1 MYVIRFIVHFLLLIQ
16 NSVFL
21 CMKSDTRKC
30 ASHISC
36 SIRGDVA
43 LHSITGRCCRADG
56 LFRAFLMDAY
66 RRNEQNFAALLLSKL
81 TVTAHCSVDHFDR
94 IQPMHCPNKMNQ
106 KTLNRYECNS
116 NGAFNKWTSYKTLLL
131 THNRV
136 WICISSDAAVPQ
148 LFCLSATVLI
158 SKQIEL

>member
-1 MYVIRFIVHFLLLIQ
+1 
-16 NSVFL
+16 
-21 CMKSDTRKC
+21 MKSDTRKC

-81 TVTAHCSVDHFDR
+81 TVTAQL
-94 IQPMHCPNKMNQ
+94 II
-106 KTLNRYECNS
+106 
-116 NGAFNKWTSYKTLLL
+116 L
-131 THNRV
+131 TESSQ
-136 WICISSDAAVPQ
+136 CIV
-148 LFCLSATVLI
+148 
-158 SKQIEL
+158 QIK